1 MLSPS
6 APPKPSSANRL
17 GRSAQQALPVALI
30 HPCARD
36 DLGAILRPHV
46 VLVQLDDG
54 IDRVRR
60 HETSLGEKRLERSSA
75 QLDRRAWARMVMV
88 VDVGHAGSR

>member
-1 MLSPS
+1 M
-6 APPKPSSANRL
+6 
-17 GRSAQQALPVALI
+17 
-30 HPCARD
+30 
-36 DLGAILRPHV
+36 
-46 VLVQLDDG
+46 LVQLDDG